1 MPRAYVGFID
11 AVSLNFL
18 IVDASGPAL
27 QTLKAFGEGDPM
39 EAKVRQTGE
48 FGDLVVTAFDSA
60 AQCST
65 DPAEVSRLARQMV
78 MHVLRHARSTFASPP
93 DGTHLGGR

>member
-1 MPRAYVGFID
+1 
-11 AVSLNFL
+11 
-18 IVDASGPAL
+18 
-27 QTLKAFGEGDPM
+27 M

-78 MHVLRHARSTFASPP
+78 MHVLRHARSTFSSPP

>member
-1 MPRAYVGFID
+1 MKTEVHQIA
-11 AVSLNFL
+11 
-18 IVDASGPAL
+18 
-27 QTLKAFGEGDPM
+27 
-39 EAKVRQTGE
+39 E

-78 MHVLRHARSTFASPP
+78 MHVLRHARSTLLRRRRPMGRSRAA
-93 DGTHLGGR
+93 GTS

>member
-1 MPRAYVGFID
+1 MKM
-11 AVSLNFL
+11 
-18 IVDASGPAL
+18 
-27 QTLKAFGEGDPM
+27 KA
-39 EAKVRQTGE
+39 RQTAE

-78 MHVLRHARSTFASPP
+78 MHVLRHARSIFASPP
-93 DGTHLGGR
+93 DWTHQGGRYLAAGVED

>member
-1 MPRAYVGFID
+1 M
-11 AVSLNFL
+11 
-18 IVDASGPAL
+18 
-27 QTLKAFGEGDPM
+27 K
-39 EAKVRQTGE
+39 AKVRQTGE

-78 MHVLRHARSTFASPP
+78 MHVLRHARSVFASPP
-93 DGTHLGGR
+93 DGTHLGGRYFAAGVED

>member
-1 MPRAYVGFID
+1 
-11 AVSLNFL
+11 
-18 IVDASGPAL
+18 
-27 QTLKAFGEGDPM
+27 M

-78 MHVLRHARSTFASPP
+78 MHVLRHARSTFSSPP
-93 DGTHLGGR
+93 DGTHLGGRYLAAGVED

>member
-1 MPRAYVGFID
+1 M
-11 AVSLNFL
+11 
-18 IVDASGPAL
+18 
-27 QTLKAFGEGDPM
+27 
-39 EAKVRQTGE
+39 
-48 FGDLVVTAFDSA
+48 VVTAFDSA

-93 DGTHLGGR
+93 DGTCPGGRDLAAGMEN

>member
-1 MPRAYVGFID
+1 MH
-11 AVSLNFL
+11 
-18 IVDASGPAL
+18 PARRYKDHEAL
-27 QTLKAFGEGDPM
+27 PFGGIPMKTKVHQTA
-39 EAKVRQTGE
+39 E

>member
-1 MPRAYVGFID
+1 
-11 AVSLNFL
+11 
-18 IVDASGPAL
+18 
-27 QTLKAFGEGDPM
+27 M
-39 EAKVRQTGE
+39 EAKVRQTSK

-78 MHVLRHARSTFASPP
+78 MHVLRHSRSTLRCRPTGRTRAA
-93 DGTHLGGR
+93 GTSQRE